1 MQYQISVEK
10 SPNISRK
17 EMKIVTDT
25 SPRSNTLSL
34 PRSTSVSQP
43 QSKTNSLPPKLKV
56 RNTGTRSL
64 SSSSFDSTEERTPA
78 SPASPMSPRDMEN
91 EIQRMYG
98 RLPKK
103 VGKDI
108 VVPHHAG
115 HSEFCSCKVKGHRY

>member
-1 MQYQISVEK
+1 M
-10 SPNISRK
+10 
-17 EMKIVTDT
+17 TDT

-103 VGKDI
+103 IGKDI
-108 VVPHHAG
+108 VVPHHEG